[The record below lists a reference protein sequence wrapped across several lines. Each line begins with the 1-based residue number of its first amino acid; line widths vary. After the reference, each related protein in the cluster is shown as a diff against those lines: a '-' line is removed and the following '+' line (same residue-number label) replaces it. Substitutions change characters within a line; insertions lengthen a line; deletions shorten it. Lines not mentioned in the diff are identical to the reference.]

1 MFSCRFAAQCHL
13 NDVECYALL
22 KVMKVRSVSHLKVL
36 APKLLTLLICKMKVE
51 KLWSV
56 LEGFFE
62 SDSVSWLIGPLITE
76 LGTSRASVKPLTVQ
90 RLVVIFLSGP
100 L

>member
-1 MFSCRFAAQCHL
+1 
-13 NDVECYALL
+13 
-22 KVMKVRSVSHLKVL
+22 
-36 APKLLTLLICKMKVE
+36 MKVE